1 MAPGVAGI
9 PGLAIAAATWVGR
22 RDGGK
27 ERDSTRAAHNVREG
41 TRGTGWTAALSLG
54 AGTGTQS
61 KATPGV
67 DASTEDTEEFFC
79 WLLDRI
85 VPTPGWNGR
94 GTGGRTNGCGSMA
107 VTAVG
112 SFLYF
117 FLFFF
122 GGRQAVTGF
131 LGSIG

>member
-1 MAPGVAGI
+1 M
-9 PGLAIAAATWVGR
+9 
-22 RDGGK
+22 
-27 ERDSTRAAHNVREG
+27 
-41 TRGTGWTAALSLG
+41 TAALSLG

-61 KATPGV
+61 KATPVNVLTV
-67 DASTEDTEEFFC
+67 DPEDFFC

-94 GTGGRTNGCGSMA
+94 GTGGRTNGFGSMA